1 MKSGSNGVTRI
12 PIHLQPLTGSG
23 PSNQQEPIV
32 TKTSPNI
39 SPKQAID
46 SNIHNKTH
54 TKGNGVYDKNSPSP
68 SSASS
73 RSSLAACQCR
83 LHWQPRQLTRR
94 LHQSSPTSQQPPGPY
109 PTTATHGRTQAG
121 GFTAWRGVEARHK
134 TGQTRRHQ
142 KKEVEDHIHNYTCCG
157 KENHRAY
164 SCKYGMPIQ
173 CYSCQYEGH
182 KLKFCDYLWQ

>member
-23 PSNQQEPIV
+23 PSNQQEPIA

-94 LHQSSPTSQQPPGPY
+94 LHQSSPTSQQPPP
-109 PTTATHGRTQAG
+109 PPPPPPPIPHHSHSWQDTGR
-121 GFTAWRGVEARHK
+121 WLHSLARCGSSSQDGANK
-134 TGQTRRHQ
+134 TSPEKG
-142 KKEVEDHIHNYTCCG
+142 
-157 KENHRAY
+157 
-164 SCKYGMPIQ
+164 S
-173 CYSCQYEGH
+173 
-182 KLKFCDYLWQ
+182 